1 LRQPISYDAFGGFQ
15 VTGAGQAPMS
25 NAHVRRLLRRIAAIA
40 RIGRP
45 SCGSFHDPKRGHDKM
60 HPRTAPD
67 MTQDA
72 DNDSSPLLTDLY
84 QLNMIQAYLDR
95 GETRTAVFE
104 FFARSLPSRR
114 HFLMAAG
121 LEQTL
126 DYLETLRFSPGELD
140 WLKSTGRFGP
150 QLIDYL
156 ASLRFTG
163 DVHAM
168 PEGTIF
174 FPYEPILRVTAPLPQ
189 GQLIESRAMNILHF
203 QTLVAAKAAR
213 VVLAAGER
221 PVVDFGFRRAHGA
234 EAGLMAARASYVAG
248 FAGTATVLA
257 EKQFGIP
264 TFGTMAHSFI
274 EAHDDELTAFENFS
288 RSRPNNITLLI
299 DTYDTE
305 AGARKVVAL
314 AHRLKPEGITIRA
327 VRLDSGDL
335 VALATSVRRI
345 LDAGGCPDITIFA
358 SGGLDEDAIDAMLRA
373 GAPIDGFGVGTSL
386 TTSSDVPALD
396 CAYKLQEYAGLA
408 RRKRSS
414 GKVTWPGRKQIWRS
428 FGPDGRMAGD
438 ILGLEG
444 DTHAGEPLL
453 RLVMQGGRRIDP
465 PPTLADIRGRA
476 RHELAKLPE
485 PLRSL
490 AGGAPYPVRVS
501 ESLQTL
507 AAETDAWLARQ
518 QPGVT

>member
-1 LRQPISYDAFGGFQ
+1 MI
-15 VTGAGQAPMS
+15 
-25 NAHVRRLLRRIAAIA
+25 
-40 RIGRP
+40 
-45 SCGSFHDPKRGHDKM
+45 
-60 HPRTAPD
+60 
-67 MTQDA
+67 QDA
-72 DNDSSPLLTDLY
+72 DKDASPLLTDLY
-84 QLNMIQAYLDR
+84 QLNMIQAYLDH

-104 FFARSLPSRR
+104 FFMRSLPARR
-114 HFLMAAG
+114 QFLMAAG
-121 LEQTL
+121 LEQVLGYLDTL
-126 DYLETLRFSPGELD
+126 SFSPDELG
-140 WLKSTGRFGP
+140 WLASTGRFGP
-150 QLIDYL
+150 QLVDYL

-168 PEGTIF
+168 PEGTIC
-174 FPYEPILRVTAPLPQ
+174 FPNEPILRVTAPLPQ

-213 VVLAAGER
+213 VVLAAGKR

-234 EAGLMAARASYVAG
+234 EAGLMAARASYIAG

-257 EKQFGIP
+257 EKLFGIP

-274 EAHDDELTAFENFS
+274 EAHDDEVTAFENFA

-305 AGARKVVAL
+305 AAARKVVVL
-314 AHRLKPEGITIRA
+314 AKRLKQMGITIRA

-335 VALATSVRRI
+335 VALSRSVRRI
-345 LDAGGCPDITIFA
+345 LDAGGCSDITIFA

-396 CAYKLQEYAGLA
+396 CAYKLQEYAGLP

-414 GKVTWPGRKQIWRS
+414 GKVTWPGRKQVWRTY
-428 FGPDGRMAGD
+428 GPDGRMTGD
-438 ILGLEG
+438 VLGLDGE
-444 DTHAGEPLL
+444 TQAGEPLL
-453 RLVMQGGRRIDP
+453 RLVMQNGRRVDP
-465 PPTLADIRGRA
+465 PPTLADLRGRA
-476 RHELAKLPE
+476 QRELGRLPE

-490 AGGAPYPVRVS
+490 AGGAAYPVQVS
-501 ESLQTL
+501 DSLQRL
-507 AAETDAWLARQ
+507 AAETDARLARQ
-518 QPGVT
+518 QQGAT